1 MTGDFLITKEF
12 LKELSPCTDGYRWF
26 CEAYP
31 DGGKYQEVLD
41 NLCEIDRFDDAF
53 WLLRKV
59 GATDD
64 VLELDSIDDK
74 EKNICFA
81 GTIRARKN
89 LILKNIE
96 AGKSIEAGGFIK
108 AGEFIEAGK
117 FIEAGEDYGVYAG
130 LRMRISDMK
139 ERGYIKAHENPK
151 NLMCGYWEGEG
162 YEI

>member
-81 GTIRARKN
+81 GTIRASKY
-89 LILKNIE
+89 LILKNI
-96 AGKSIEAGGFIK
+96 KAGG
-108 AGEFIEAGK
+108 

-130 LRMRISDMK
+130 LRVRISDMK
-139 ERGYIKAHENPK
+139 EKGYVKAQEKPK
-151 NLMCGYWEGEG
+151 NIMCGYWDGEG
-162 YEI
+162 YES